1 LKQELVLGIGGVRM
15 LHALGFDIHLYHM
28 NEGHSALLGL
38 ELLQRNTYPAAEVH
52 AGESPYDIPRVRGM
66 CRFTTHTPVES
77 GHDRFS
83 YERVQQVLGT
93 SIDPAVLRM
102 LAGQDRLNMTR
113 LALNLSEF
121 VNGVAKRH
129 AETSNKMFPGYQMHA
144 VTNGVHPFTWAADH
158 FRRLYDRY
166 LPGWQ
171 HEPEILV
178 RADCCIPDAAIW
190 EAHSAC
196 KSRLIE
202 VVSTTTGV
210 RLAPDVP
217 ILGFSRRMTAYKR
230 PDLLFTDLE
239 RLLSIARR
247 QAFQVVLAG
256 KAHPRDGG
264 GKQLIQR
271 LHELLRAL
279 AGKITVA
286 YIPDYDMNHA
296 LAMVSG
302 SDIWLN
308 TPLPPLEASGTSGMK
323 AALNAVPN
331 LSVLDG
337 WWVEGCIEGV
347 TGWAV
352 GNEDSSHDAGSLY
365 DKLENVV
372 LPLFYSNGA
381 ASGGWMKVMKGT
393 ISKNASYFN
402 SHRMMRRYA
411 TESYLR

>member
-1 LKQELVLGIGGVRM
+1 
-15 LHALGFDIHLYHM
+15 M

-38 ELLQRNTYPAAEVH
+38 ELLQRNTYPAAEVRS
-52 AGESPYDIPRVRGM
+52 GDSTYDIPRVRGM
-66 CRFTTHTPVES
+66 CRFTTHTPVEA
-77 GHDRFS
+77 GHDRFA
-83 YERVQQVLGT
+83 YERVQQVLGA
-93 SIDPAVLRM
+93 SIDPAVLRT

-113 LALNLSEF
+113 LALNLSEY

-144 VTNGVHPFTWAADH
+144 VTNGVHPFTWTAEE
-158 FRRLYDRY
+158 FRQLYDHY

-171 HEPEILV
+171 HEPEMLV
-178 RADCCIPDAAIW
+178 RADCCIPDSAIR
-190 EAHSAC
+190 EAHAAC
-196 KSRLIE
+196 KSRLIS
-202 VVSTTTGV
+202 VVRASTGV
-210 RLAPDVP
+210 TFAADVP

-230 PDLLFTDLE
+230 PDLLFSDHE
-239 RLLSIARR
+239 RLLGIARHYPL
-247 QAFQVVLAG
+247 QIVLAG
-256 KAHPRDGG
+256 KAHPHDDG

-279 AGKITVA
+279 QGKITIA
-286 YIPDYDMNHA
+286 YIPDYNISHA
-296 LAMVSG
+296 HAMVSG
-302 SDIWLN
+302 SDVWLN

-323 AALNAVPN
+323 AALNAVPS

-352 GNEDSSHDAGSLY
+352 GNDDSSHDAPSLY
-365 DKLENVV
+365 TKLENVV
-372 LPLFYSNGA
+372 LPLFYSNDRT
-381 ASGGWMKVMKGT
+381 SVGWMKVMKGA